1 MGFGSPSGNKQI
13 DTAGLRG
20 PVEQKYTSKILFS
33 VPFPLAKKTVSV
45 ASSKNNVIYKDT
57 VTGDPLERRLR
68 TIGSKAQGWICKD
81 RNSF

>member
-20 PVEQKYTSKILFS
+20 PVEHTSKILFS
-33 VPFPLAKKTVSV
+33 VPFPLAKKRVSV

-57 VTGDPLERRLR
+57 VSGDPLKRRLR
-68 TIGSKAQGWICKD
+68 TIGSKAQGWICKG
-81 RNSF
+81 RKSF

>member
-20 PVEQKYTSKILFS
+20 PMEQKYTSKILFS
-33 VPFPLAKKTVSV
+33 VPFPLAKKRVSV

-68 TIGSKAQGWICKD
+68 TIGSKAQGWICKG
-81 RNSF
+81 RKSF